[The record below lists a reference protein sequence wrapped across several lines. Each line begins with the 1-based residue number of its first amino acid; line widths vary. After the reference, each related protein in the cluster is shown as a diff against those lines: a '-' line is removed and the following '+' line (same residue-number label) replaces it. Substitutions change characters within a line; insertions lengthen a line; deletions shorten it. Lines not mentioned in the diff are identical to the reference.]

1 MPERV
6 IATVDAFD
14 VGGTIRPLKII
25 QNVFEVRTGQ
35 VTSQRLGEKRIETTF
50 GQDVQHL
57 GGNRYQVADTGELLQ
72 SDAKGLREPS
82 GANGDLG

>member
-14 VGGTIRPLKII
+14 IAGSVRPLKII

-35 VTSQRLGEKRIETTF
+35 ETSQRWGEKRIETTF

-72 SDAKGLREPS
+72 SDAR
-82 GANGDLG
+82 DLVL

>member
-14 VGGTIRPLKII
+14 VAGAVRPLKII

-35 VTSQRLGEKRIETTF
+35 ETTQRWGEKRIETAF

-72 SDAKGLREPS
+72 TDAKGLM
-82 GANGDLG
+82 L

>member
-14 VGGTIRPLKII
+14 VAGAVRPLKII

-35 VTSQRLGEKRIETTF
+35 ETSQRLGEKRIETAF
-50 GQDVQHL
+50 GQDVLRL
-57 GGNRYQVADTGELLQ
+57 GGNRFRVADTGELLQ
-72 SDAKGLREPS
+72 SDA
-82 GANGDLG
+82 NDLIW